1 MLSDP
6 DLIQGVRTNAAMGGR
21 VEPLH
26 AAVIVGI
33 YLNKVLSFFTL

>member
-6 DLIQGVRTNAAMGGR
+6 DLTKGVRTNAAMGGR

-26 AAVIVGI
+26 AAVIIGN
-33 YLNKVLSFFTL
+33 YLNKVLGSFTL